1 MEGRQPAEMAIRDL
15 DAKQITSKEEK
26 DRKSFFSSI
35 VGTCKEIARMF
46 NY

>member
-1 MEGRQPAEMAIRDL
+1 VAIKNL

-26 DRKSFFSSI
+26 DRKSFFISI
-35 VGTCKEIARMF
+35 VGTCKEIAWMF